1 LENQIKKKSGLKYI
15 YLKRKRTKFDTKRK
29 KQIIRDEIE
38 KQSIKKMIRTTK
50 ITIKRVK
57 IIFYT
62 KIKYQWMKLKDKLIQ
77 SRIQELK
84 E

>member
-1 LENQIKKKSGLKYI
+1 MENQIKKKSGLKYI

-57 IIFYT
+57 IIFLY
-62 KIKYQWMKLKDKLIQ
+62 KNKMSMDEIQ
-77 SRIQELK
+77 R
-84 E
+84 

>member
-1 LENQIKKKSGLKYI
+1 
-15 YLKRKRTKFDTKRK
+15 
-29 KQIIRDEIE
+29 
-38 KQSIKKMIRTTK
+38 MIRTTK

-62 KIKYQWMKLKDKLIQ
+62 KIKCQWMKFKDKLFQ

-84 E
+84 EWRQNLIQKSKVKGWN

>member
-1 LENQIKKKSGLKYI
+1 MT
-15 YLKRKRTKFDTKRK
+15 RKEK

-62 KIKYQWMKLKDKLIQ
+62 KIKCQWMKFKDKLIQ

-84 E
+84 NEDKI